1 MRPYPFSPA
10 LLDALPEE
18 LAELFRALEI
28 TLLEEI
34 CSRLKAADEL
44 NEVTVQAIR
53 ALRSHGIDLKEI
65 EKAVLETSGI
75 SKTKL
80 DKLLDDVV
88 ERNQKYYTELINLA
102 HITKPGKLVDD
113 AEVAAIKKQTIDTF
127 RNLTASMGFLVDAG
141 RTMLPPAKAYQWA
154 LDNAVMQVQS
164 GAINYNQAIKTAV
177 KQLADS
183 GLKVVDYESG
193 HRDHIDVAA
202 RRAVMTGVSQICAK
216 YTEQSAEYL
225 ETPYFEVSAHSGARD
240 KPGPSPWS
248 SHKNWQG
255 KVYSVRDGDIY
266 PSIYKV
272 CGLGAVDG
280 LEGANCRH
288 RRFPW
293 VEGVSERTYTEDQLK
308 HIDDGLGCTYD
319 GKTYTAYEATQMQRR
334 VEREI
339 RKLKREKAAYK
350 AAGLHEDETAVNIR
364 LRRLNAKYKAFSAEA
379 GLPEQPERMRVYF
392 TDDATIKAANS
403 IKTQRAKVAAAYA
416 KDDRDTLKFFG
427 ADARDNLN
435 SIVKRR
441 TMKLENGFA
450 CFPDGDPLNENVK
463 RVKPL
468 KTYFDVAMHGSQT
481 AVGFGTK
488 ELNMSPRLLAAVIR
502 HSKGWNG
509 QKVRLLSCS
518 TGARMENDYCFAE
531 ELANALGVEVK
542 APDDVLFISGAGVL
556 KVGTHGEGNILPF
569 TPNQRGRR
577 K

>member
-1 MRPYPFSPA
+1 MKYPFQPEI
-10 LLDALPEE
+10 LDALPEE
-18 LAELFRALEI
+18 LAELYRGLEA
-28 TLLEEI
+28 TLLTEI
-34 CSRLKAADEL
+34 CSRLKLRDEL
-44 NEVTVQAIR
+44 NEVTVQDIK

-65 EKAVLETSGI
+65 EKAIRQTTGI
-75 SKTKL
+75 SEKKL
-80 DKLLDDVV
+80 NELIDNVV
-88 ERNQKYYTELINLA
+88 DRNQKYYTEVIDFA
-102 HITKPGKLVDD
+102 RVTQPDVLVDATTID
-113 AEVAAIKKQTIDTF
+113 AIKRQTWDGF
-127 RNLTASMGFLVDAG
+127 RNITASMGFLVDAG
-141 RTMLPPAKAYQWA
+141 RTMRPPAKAYQWA
-154 LDNAVMQVQS
+154 LDAATLKVES
-164 GAINYNQAIKTAV
+164 GAISYGQAIKEAV
-177 KQLADS
+177 RELASS
-183 GLKVVDYESG
+183 GLRVVDYESG
-193 HRDHIDVAA
+193 HRDHVDVAV
-202 RRAVMTGVSQICAK
+202 RRAVMTGVSQLCSK
-216 YTEQSAEYL
+216 YTEQEAEYL
-225 ETPYFEVSAHSGARD
+225 ETPYFEVSAHAGARD

-293 VEGVSERTYTEDQLK
+293 VEGVSERTYTDDQLK

-403 IKTQRAKVAAAYA
+403 IKTQRAKVAEAYA

>member
-1 MRPYPFSPA
+1 MSRYPFTPE
-10 LLDALPEE
+10 LLDALPED
-18 LAELFRALEI
+18 LAELFRALELV
-28 TLLEEI
+28 LLDEI
-34 CSRLKAADEL
+34 CSRLKVADEL
-44 NEVTVQAIR
+44 NEVSVQDIK
-53 ALRSHGIDLKEI
+53 ALRAHGIDLKEI
-65 EKAVLETSGI
+65 KKAIQKTTGI
-75 SKTKL
+75 SEQKL
-80 DKLLDDVV
+80 NKLFDDVV
-88 ERNQKYYTELINLA
+88 ERNQQYYTNVIDLA
-102 HITKPGKLVDD
+102 HITQPETLVSIEDTW
-113 AEVAAIKKQTIDTF
+113 AIYQQTKRDL
-127 RNLTASMGFLVDAG
+127 RNITQSMGFLVDAG

-164 GAINYNQAIKTAV
+164 GAINYNQAIKMAV

-193 HRDHIDVAA
+193 HHDSIDVAA
-202 RRAVMTGVSQICAK
+202 RRAVMTGVSQLCAK

-225 ETPYFEVSAHSGARD
+225 GTPYFEVSAHVGARD

-248 SHKNWQG
+248 SHKDWQG
-255 KVYSVRDGDIY
+255 RVYSVRVGDIY
-266 PSIYKV
+266 PSIYDV

-293 VEGVSERTYTEDQLK
+293 VEGVSERTYTNEQLE
-308 HIDDGLGCTYD
+308 HIDDDHGCTFD
-319 GKTYTAYEATQMQRR
+319 GKDYTAYEATQMQRR
-334 VEREI
+334 IERTV

-364 LRRLNAKYKAFSAEA
+364 LRRLNAKYKAFSVKA

-392 TDDATIKAANS
+392 TDDATLKTANAM
-403 IKTQRAKVAAAYA
+403 KTHRAEVAAANA
-416 KDDRDTLKFFG
+416 KDDRDTLEFFG

>member
-1 MRPYPFSPA
+1 MSRYPFTPE

-18 LAELFRALEI
+18 LAELFRALELV
-28 TLLEEI
+28 LLDEI
-34 CSRLKAADEL
+34 CSRLKVADEL
-44 NEVTVQAIR
+44 NEVTVQDIK
-53 ALRSHGIDLKEI
+53 ALRAHGIDLKKI
-65 EKAVLETSGI
+65 KKAIQKATGI
-75 SKTKL
+75 SEQKL
-80 DKLLDDVV
+80 NKLLDDVV
-88 ERNQKYYTELINLA
+88 ERNQQYYTNVIDLA
-102 HITKPGKLVDD
+102 HITQPETLVSIEDTW
-113 AEVAAIKKQTIDTF
+113 AIYQQTKRDL
-127 RNLTASMGFLVDAG
+127 RNITQSMGFLVDAG

-154 LDNAVMQVQS
+154 LDSAALQVQS

-177 KQLADS
+177 KELADS

-193 HRDHIDVAA
+193 HRDHVDVAV

-216 YTEQSAEYL
+216 YTEQSSEYL
-225 ETPYFEVSAHSGARD
+225 DTPYFEVSAHVGARD

-248 SHKNWQG
+248 SHKDWQG
-255 KVYSVRDGDIY
+255 RVYSVRVGDIY
-266 PSIYKV
+266 PSIYDV

-280 LEGANCRH
+280 LEGVNCRH

-293 VEGVSERTYTEDQLK
+293 VEGVSERTYTNEQLE
-308 HIDDGLGCTYD
+308 HIDDDHGCTFD
-319 GKTYTAYEATQMQRR
+319 GKDYTAYEATQMQRR
-334 VEREI
+334 IERTV

-364 LRRLNAKYKAFSAEA
+364 IRRLNAKYKAFSVKA
-379 GLPEQPERMRVYF
+379 GLPEQPERMRIYF
-392 TDDATIKAANS
+392 TDDAMLKTANAM
-403 IKTQRAKVAAAYA
+403 KTHQAKVEVSNA
-416 KDDRDTLKFFG
+416 KDDRDTLEFFG

>member
-1 MRPYPFSPA
+1 MRPYPFDPA
-10 LLDALPEE
+10 LLDALPEG
-18 LAELFRALEI
+18 LAELFRALELV
-28 TLLEEI
+28 LLDEI

-102 HITKPGKLVDD
+102 HITQPGKLVDD

-183 GLKVVDYESG
+183 GLKVVDYKSG

-280 LEGANCRH
+280 LEGVNCRH

>member
-1 MRPYPFSPA
+1 MPKYPFTPQ

-18 LAELFRALEI
+18 LAELYRGLEDAL
-28 TLLEEI
+28 LMEI
-34 CSRLKAADEL
+34 CSRLKLRDEL
-44 NEVTVQAIR
+44 NEVAVQDIK
-53 ALRSHGIDLKEI
+53 ALRSPGIDLKEI
-65 EKAVLETSGI
+65 EKAIRQTTGI
-75 SKTKL
+75 SEKKL
-80 DKLLDDVV
+80 NELIDDVV
-88 ERNQKYYTELINLA
+88 ERNQKYYTEVIDLA
-102 HITKPGKLVDD
+102 RVTQPDVLVD
-113 AEVAAIKKQTIDTF
+113 ATTIDTIKRQTWDVF
-127 RNLTASMGFLVDAG
+127 RNITASMVFLVDAG

-154 LDNAVMQVQS
+154 LDAATLKVES
-164 GAINYNQAIKTAV
+164 GAISYGQAIKEAV
-177 KQLADS
+177 RELASS
-183 GLKVVDYESG
+183 GLRVVDYESG
-193 HRDHIDVAA
+193 HRDHVDVAA
-202 RRAVMTGVSQICAK
+202 RRAVMTGVSQLCSK
-216 YTEQSAEYL
+216 YTEQAAEYL
-225 ETPYFEVSAHSGARD
+225 ETPYFEVSAHAGARD

-293 VEGVSERTYTEDQLK
+293 VEGVSERTYTDDQLK

-319 GKTYTAYEATQMQRR
+319 GKTYTAYETTQMQRR

-403 IKTQRAKVAAAYA
+403 IKTQRAKVAAANA
-416 KDDRDTLKFFG
+416 KDDSDALKFFG

-556 KVGTHGEGNILPF
+556 KVGTHGEGTILPF

>member
-1 MRPYPFSPA
+1 MNKYPFQPKM
-10 LLDALPEE
+10 LDALPEE
-18 LAELFRALEI
+18 LAELYRTLED
-28 TLLEEI
+28 TLLDEI
-34 CSRLKAADEL
+34 CSRLKLADQL
-44 NEVTVQAIR
+44 NEVTVQDIR
-53 ALRSHGIDLKEI
+53 ALRSHGIDLKDI
-65 EKAVLETSGI
+65 EKAIRKTSGI
-75 SKTKL
+75 SEKKL
-80 DKLLDDVV
+80 QELLDDVV
-88 ERNQKYYTELINLA
+88 ERNQKYYTELIDLA
-102 HITKPGKLVDD
+102 HITQPETLVSVEDTW
-113 AEVAAIKKQTIDTF
+113 AIYEQTKQTL
-127 RNLTASMGFLVDAG
+127 RNITRSMGFLVDAG
-141 RTMLPPAKAYQWA
+141 RTMLSPAKAYQWA
-154 LDNAVMQVQS
+154 LDNATMQIQS

-193 HRDHIDVAA
+193 HRDQIDVAA

-293 VEGVSERTYTEDQLK
+293 VEGVSERTYTDDQLK

-403 IKTQRAKVAAAYA
+403 IKTQRAKVAAANA

>member
-1 MRPYPFSPA
+1 MHPYPFSPA

-18 LAELFRALEI
+18 LAELFRALELV
-28 TLLEEI
+28 LLDEI
-34 CSRLKAADEL
+34 CSRLKTSDEL

-102 HITKPGKLVDD
+102 HITQPGKLVDD